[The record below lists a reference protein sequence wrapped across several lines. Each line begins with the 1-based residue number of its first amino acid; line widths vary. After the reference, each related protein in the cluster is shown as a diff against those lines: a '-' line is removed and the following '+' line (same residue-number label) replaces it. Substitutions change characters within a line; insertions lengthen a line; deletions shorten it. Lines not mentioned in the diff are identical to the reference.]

1 MDLVVVESGAKAKT
15 IQKYLGK
22 NILVRASN
30 GHVQDLPNKGKDGS
44 KAVWKHTES
53 ALPDPP
59 WSWTERAEKN
69 IKKILSD
76 ARSKKVKRVLIATDP
91 DREGEFIAWRLSELF
106 SEFKEIK
113 RITFNEITKTA
124 IRDALDEAGSVDM
137 NLVDAAKVRRFMD
150 RLIGYRASRFA
161 RSWSLSSMGRV
172 QTPALA
178 FVVNKEKDI
187 QKFVATP
194 YWAVQALAS
203 GIDFRVRFHDRDDP
217 LVWKDEKGKI
227 DTHRTNSTDSAKKVF
242 DSLNFEKQ
250 IIISK
255 LTLNTYKRR
264 PKAPFTTD
272 TLLQA
277 AGSKYSWRPSNTMRV
292 AQGLYEAGHIT
303 YMRTD
308 STRTSASSREK
319 AHEKIISKWG
329 KELLGKGV
337 GGGKPKSGIQDA
349 HEAIRPTDPLVELP
363 GGLDESQVRLYR
375 LIWSRFI
382 ASQMI
387 DSQWTSM
394 KLIAN
399 LETFERPLDG
409 DTKWRVTPGW
419 ESAFEAIQKKPSIS
433 PPKPEILEGNA
444 IKLDAGDEN
453 PRLIEDK
460 TKPPARYTQH
470 GLVALMKSEGIGRP
484 STYAA
489 TIKKLLDRKYCSDNK
504 GRLKPTD
511 QGIMLCDEVIPFYNS
526 EEEKISLFS
535 PSFTSTMESELDQI
549 ETGKQNG
556 AMVWDGFVTSFKELH
571 GKAVEKKK
579 ETPTKRQLDYYLRL
593 ASLVSDSELEKI
605 LDNEDPIKMNGERIG
620 EVIDTLKNATEDI
633 PLPASA
639 KQLSYAQSLAES
651 LELDE
656 KSACKLVGA
665 SKFEELSGGKAGTAS
680 QLIGALRDKTDSVPK
695 PPSPK
700 QINFIKNLVKKA
712 DLEEAGACNL
722 VNVTNY
728 SELSGGRQGTA
739 SKLIE
744 TLRKKAPKKASKKS

>member
-44 KAVWKHTES
+44 KALWSHTDS
-53 ALPDPP
+53 KLPDPP
-59 WSWTERAEKN
+59 WSWTERSERN
-69 IKKILSD
+69 VKKIISD
-76 ARSKKVKRVLIATDP
+76 ARKKKVKRVLIATDP
-91 DREGEFIAWRLSELF
+91 DREGEFIAWRLSKLLSDF
-106 SEFKEIK
+106 GEIK
-113 RITFNEITKTA
+113 RITFNEITKAA

-172 QTPALA
+172 QTPTLA
-178 FVVNKEKDI
+178 FVVNREKDI

-203 GIDFRVRFHDRDDP
+203 GIDFRVCFHDRDDH

-227 DTHRTNSTDSAKKVF
+227 DIRRTNNTDLANKAY
-242 DSLNFEKQ
+242 DSLKFEKQ
-250 IIISK
+250 LIISK
-255 LTLNTYKRR
+255 ISLNNYKRR

-292 AQGLYEAGHIT
+292 AQSLYEAGHIT

-308 STRTSASSREK
+308 STRTSSSSREK
-319 AHEKIISKWG
+319 AREKIISKWS

-349 HEAIRPTDPLVELP
+349 HEAIRPTDPLVESP
-363 GGLDESQVRLYR
+363 GGLDDSQIRLYR

-387 DSQWTSM
+387 DSKWTSM
-394 KLIAN
+394 KLQAK

-409 DTKWRVTPGW
+409 DTKWRETPGW
-419 ESAFEAIQKKPSIS
+419 EAAFEAIQKAPATN
-433 PPKPEILEGNA
+433 PPKPEILEGKI
-444 IKLDAGDEN
+444 IKLDDIEEN
-453 PRLIEDK
+453 PRLIEDE
-460 TKPPARYTQH
+460 TKPPGRYTQH

-489 TIKKLLDRKYCSDNK
+489 TIKKLLDRKYCNDNK

-526 EEEKISLFS
+526 DREKISLFS
-535 PSFTSTMESELDQI
+535 SSFTSEMESELDQI
-549 ETGKQNG
+549 ETGKQSG
-556 AMVWDGFVTSFKELH
+556 AIVWDGFVNSFKQLH
-571 GKAVEKKK
+571 EKAIDKKK
-579 ETPTKRQLDYYLRL
+579 ETPTKRQLDYYMRL
-593 ASLVSDSELEKI
+593 ADLVSNTELEKI
-605 LDNEDPIKMNGERIG
+605 IGDEEPHTMNGERIG
-620 EVIDTLKNATEDI
+620 EVIDTLKKATEDI
-633 PLPASA
+633 ALPPSI

-665 SKFEELSGGKAGTAS
+665 SKFEELSGGKSGTAS
-680 QLIGALRDKTDSVPK
+680 QLIGALRDKTDLVPK

-700 QINFIKNLVKKA
+700 QINFIKNLAKKA
-712 DLEEAGACNL
+712 DIEEVGACNL
-722 VNVTNY
+722 VNVANY
-728 SELSGGRQGTA
+728 GELSGGRQGTA

-744 TLRKKAPKKASKKS
+744 ILRKKAPNKASKKA